1 MILLI
6 KGLNSSKNKKI
17 SNDKT
22 ITASENSKTNIY
34 ENSHI
39 NINFPY
45 EEGKKYEN
53 EGNYEKAVVFY
64 TEILKKDFNNI
75 DAWVRKGICLY
86 NLRKF
91 KLSIECFEK
100 ALKLDRKNYLSWFFK
115 GNALMELKKYEDA
128 LKCYNYALNLAPPS
142 EKAKILNN
150 KKLLEE
156 KLCKNNPNFETI
168 KHFIKKGRVMLLKND
183 YNNAL
188 IEFKKVL
195 MRDKYNIE
203 ALFGVGYCLNAL
215 NKFDEALG
223 YWNEYVKLN
232 PKDASGWFN
241 KGVVLYNLKD
251 YNNALYCFKKVIDL
265 NPKDVDSYLF
275 IVNAL
280 LLQKNYNEAL
290 EYVNRILKTNPHWN
304 LWKIKG
310 DIYYSM
316 RKYKDAID
324 SYKNALKHVK
334 DVEELYISIGNAYKN
349 IGDFKNALKYYK
361 YALKLNP
368 KNIIVKNLIGKI
380 NGMMDKKT
388 EEYINLS
395 LYPTT
400 FYFNEWNEVTM
411 AISNKTKNI
420 IKNISFELNSRF
432 FEVDKI
438 EKIHYLSPNS
448 SIEIAFLIK
457 PKEKGKIPY
466 EIKLSY
472 EKNGVKNIAIYE
484 EYLKILEPKMQQ
496 KSIGKETYYCSEL
509 FLIHLKYNDLYK
521 ALGYLYDIKKYA
533 EENKSNMLK
542 DIENLLNEINYRI
555 TNKIG
560 VSEDLYKRS
569 EVIIERIKLDM

>member
-1 MILLI
+1 MDLANILIAFGMFCMILLI

-215 NKFDEALG
+215 NKFDE
-223 YWNEYVKLN
+223 
-232 PKDASGWFN
+232 
-241 KGVVLYNLKD
+241 
-251 YNNALYCFKKVIDL
+251 
-265 NPKDVDSYLF
+265 
-275 IVNAL
+275 
-280 LLQKNYNEAL
+280 
-290 EYVNRILKTNPHWN
+290 
-304 LWKIKG
+304 
-310 DIYYSM
+310 
-316 RKYKDAID
+316 
-324 SYKNALKHVK
+324 
-334 DVEELYISIGNAYKN
+334 
-349 IGDFKNALKYYK
+349 
-361 YALKLNP
+361 
-368 KNIIVKNLIGKI
+368 
-380 NGMMDKKT
+380 
-388 EEYINLS
+388 
-395 LYPTT
+395 
-400 FYFNEWNEVTM
+400 
-411 AISNKTKNI
+411 
-420 IKNISFELNSRF
+420 
-432 FEVDKI
+432 
-438 EKIHYLSPNS
+438 
-448 SIEIAFLIK
+448 
-457 PKEKGKIPY
+457 IP
-466 EIKLSY
+466 
-472 EKNGVKNIAIYE
+472 
-484 EYLKILEPKMQQ
+484 
-496 KSIGKETYYCSEL
+496 
-509 FLIHLKYNDLYK
+509 
-521 ALGYLYDIKKYA
+521 
-533 EENKSNMLK
+533 
-542 DIENLLNEINYRI
+542 
-555 TNKIG
+555 
-560 VSEDLYKRS
+560 
-569 EVIIERIKLDM
+569 